1 MQREIYIYLMQ
12 EREQGEERGE
22 FQNVTLSSGVH
33 SQKKKKYIYIYFYIY
48 MKESESEVA

>member
-1 MQREIYIYLMQ
+1 MQ

-33 SQKKKKYIYIYFYIY
+33 SQKKIYIYIYISIYI
-48 MKESESEVA
+48 